1 MAKKAFKIIGIVLA
15 VIVLAVFLFLLW
27 NYIRI
32 QRGDL
37 VKWDNQWYTQK
48 ELEEKFPPQEYDVP
62 AKNTPE
68 QVYTKFRQALLDND
82 IELAL
87 EQIREESREE
97 YREIF
102 KNYQKENSSLKMLG
116 KIYPD
121 EISQNHEYGNFATY
135 DFIFFQN
142 KERVYSSAKFIKDQE
157 GYWKIDQI

>member
-1 MAKKAFKIIGIVLA
+1 MAKKVFKIIGIILA

-87 EQIREESREE
+87 EQIREENGEG
-97 YREIF
+97 YREAF
-102 KNYQKENSSLKMLG
+102 KDKERLKEWIGEL
-116 KIYPD
+116 P
-121 EISQNHEYGNFATY
+121 ESISDLRIDKNFAYY
-135 DFIFFQN
+135 DWD
-142 KERVYSSAKFIKDQE
+142 KDDGYKHTIDFVKDRS

>member
-1 MAKKAFKIIGIVLA
+1 MAKKVFKIIGIILA

-87 EQIREESREE
+87 EQIREEKKSKYKQIFTDLSILDE
-97 YREIF
+97 YRKFPEV
-102 KNYQKENSSLKMLG
+102 S
-116 KIYPD
+116 KIKKS
-121 EISQNHEYGNFATY
+121 EQETYGNFTSY
-135 DFIFFQN
+135 YFEFITN
-142 KERVYSSAKFIKDQE
+142 EREINYSIQFEKDKN

>member
-1 MAKKAFKIIGIVLA
+1 
-15 VIVLAVFLFLLW
+15 
-27 NYIRI
+27 
-32 QRGDL
+32 DL

-87 EQIREESREE
+87 EQIREEQKSRYKQIFNDLSILGE
-97 YREIF
+97 YRKFPEVSEI
-102 KNYQKENSSLKMLG
+102 KKSEQET
-116 KIYPD
+116 
-121 EISQNHEYGNFATY
+121 YGNFTSY
-135 DFIFFQN
+135 YF
-142 KERVYSSAKFIKDQE
+142 KFITNEREIDYSIQFEKDQE